1 MNVANQGVSFCH
13 PIPTIRGRSSAL
25 RTLGVSLLP
34 QGITHHPP
42 LGDSV
47 TLHDTPLLK
56 QSLPGPG
63 KATAGLTSPLPP
75 LPTAPRLLTED
86 CAHPIPTEAAVRS
99 LIWQNFTVV
108 QGHLSRAYLVF
119 SIRSLQYNHS
129 SHIRMRTVTP
139 FPVSKAFRICS
150 MVLWSI
156 FAHLF
161 NIILSLKS
169 LPPST
174 ILVLYTSCAGKGKG
188 KKSFHSQ
195 THTSC
200 APSCMPTA
208 CISRLGLLRHKPGGL
223 RNRNVLSQTNKK
235 KEMYYPVVFRRLQ
248 NPKSRCQ
255 QGRSFWGPWAKDLSQ
270 APPFGPQMAI
280 SSLCLSTLPVL
291 CVCLSPAP
299 NVPLLWGYQSYWIRT
314 HPNDLILIWWPLWQP
329 WISFWGGEI
338 TWFKPQ
344 HYPLIDSAQQSLE

>member
-13 PIPTIRGRSSAL
+13 PIPTIRGRSSVL

-47 TLHDTPLLK
+47 TLRDTPLLK

-63 KATAGLTSPLPP
+63 KATAGLISPLPP

-99 LIWQNFTVV
+99 LTWQNFTAV

-119 SIRSLQYNHS
+119 LIRSLQYNHS
-129 SHIRMRTVTP
+129 SHIRMRTATP

-161 NIILSLKS
+161 NIILSLKN

-200 APSCMPTA
+200 APSCVPAA
-208 CISRLGLLRHKPGGL
+208 CISRLGLLWHKPGGL
-223 RNRNVLSQTNKK
+223 HNRNVLFCSILEVTKSKIKVSAGSVLPRAVSQGSVPGPSPWPTDGHLL
-235 KEMYYPVVFRRLQ
+235 PVSVHIACPLCVSVSGS
-248 NPKSRCQ
+248 KC
-255 QGRSFWGPWAKDLSQ
+255 
-270 APPFGPQMAI
+270 PPFVRI
-280 SSLCLSTLPVL
+280 PV
-291 CVCLSPAP
+291 
-299 NVPLLWGYQSYWIRT
+299 
-314 HPNDLILIWWPLWQP
+314 IL
-329 WISFWGGEI
+329 
-338 TWFKPQ
+338 
-344 HYPLIDSAQQSLE
+344 D